1 MKIFVA
7 GATGVVGRRLLPKL
21 LERGDEVIA
30 LTRSESKQRALSE
43 MGAKPILAD
52 GLDREGVLAAVRSAE
67 PEVVVHQMTALAGG
81 IDIRRF
87 EKSFAQTNELR
98 TRGTDLLLAAARE
111 TGARRFVAQSFAGWP
126 YAREGG
132 PVKTESDPLDPDPP
146 AGLRTTF
153 ESIRH
158 LEATVTGA
166 ADIEGIVLRYAGFY
180 GPGTSLAADGEH
192 TELIRKRQFPLVG
205 GGTGVWSF
213 AHVEDVAS
221 ATLAAIDRGA
231 PGIYNVADDDP
242 APVHTWLPYLAH
254 LIGAK
259 PPLRLPAWVG
269 RLAAGKHGVVMMT
282 SVRGASNAKA
292 KRDLGWAPSY
302 PSWRQGFQALAGD
315 GPER

>member
-1 MKIFVA
+1 MRIFVA
-7 GATGVVGRRLLPKL
+7 GATGVVGQRLLPKL

-30 LTRSESKQRALSE
+30 LTRTEGKQRTLLE
-43 MGAKPILAD
+43 MGATPVLAD
-52 GLDREGVLAAVRSAE
+52 GLDREAISAAVRVAE

-81 IDIRRF
+81 IDVRRF

-98 TRGTDLLLAAARE
+98 TRGTDYLLAAARE
-111 TGARRFVAQSFAGWP
+111 AGARRFVAQSYAGWP

-146 AGLRTTF
+146 ARLRTTF

-158 LEATVTGA
+158 LEAAVTGA
-166 ADIEGIVLRYAGFY
+166 EGIDGLVLRYGGFY
-180 GPGTSLAADGEH
+180 GPGTSLASEGEH

-205 GGTGVWSF
+205 RGTGVWSF

-269 RLAAGKHGVVMMT
+269 RLAAGKPGVVMMT

-292 KRDLGWAPSY
+292 KRELGWAPSY

>member
-1 MKIFVA
+1 MRIFVA
-7 GATGVVGRRLLPKL
+7 GATGVVGQRLLPQL

-30 LTRSESKQRALSE
+30 LTRSESKQRALLDI
-43 MGAKPILAD
+43 GARPVLAD
-52 GLDREGVLAAVRSAE
+52 GLDREAVLDAVRSTE

-81 IDIRRF
+81 IDVRHF
-87 EKSFAQTNELR
+87 ERSFAQTNELR
-98 TRGTDLLLAAARE
+98 SRGTDHLLEAARAA
-111 TGARRFVAQSFAGWP
+111 GARRFVAQSYAGWP

-158 LEATVTGA
+158 LETAVTGA
-166 ADIEGIVLRYAGFY
+166 DDIEGVVLRYGGFY
-180 GPGTSLAADGEH
+180 GPGTSLAPDGEH

-213 AHVEDVAS
+213 AHVDDVAT

-231 PGIYNVADDDP
+231 SGIYNVADDEP
-242 APVHTWLPYLAH
+242 APVHTWLPYLAKA
-254 LIGAK
+254 IGAK

-269 RLAAGKHGVVMMT
+269 RLAVGKHGLAMMT
-282 SVRGASNAKA
+282 TVRGASNEKA
-292 KRDLGWAPSY
+292 KRELGWDPSY
-302 PSWRQGFQALAGD
+302 PSWRQGFETLAGA